1 MKNTVV
7 IGQLHFKK
15 NDMIGAVVKTRNI
28 YYGLVEKYGDSI
40 ISYVD
45 IWGGKKRTAA
55 VLIEVFRAFS
65 KCENVILVNSAIKG
79 PFILYLRLLSKI
91 FKRNVV
97 YIPIGVRIGGR
108 IASDLK
114 AKKRLSFCSAFL
126 PESEQNCKVLKD
138 LGFPEVHLFR
148 NFKSVKELECS
159 YKSLHN
165 NMTVISFCTFSRV
178 TKEKGITDAV
188 LAISIAQELVSNK
201 RFELHIYGG
210 IDPEYKEEFE
220 SLLND
225 YSFVK
230 YEGSV
235 NAEDAVLTLQKHDVL
250 LFPTRY
256 PDEGIP
262 GTIIDAFAAGIPIIS
277 SKWLYFN
284 DIFEDHKT
292 ALGYDFLNVDSLVD
306 TIIYATK
313 NIDELIN
320 IGRNG
325 QKEYGKYDS
334 SEVLPVL
341 EKQLT

>member
-55 VLIEVFRAFS
+55 VLVEVFRAFS
-65 KCENVILVNSAIKG
+65 KCDNVILVSSAIKG
-79 PFILYLRLLSKI
+79 PFIFYLRLLSKI

-108 IASDLK
+108 IAGDLK

-126 PESEQNCKVLKD
+126 PESEQNCTILKD
-138 LGFPEVHLFR
+138 LGFPEVHLLR
-148 NFKSVKELECS
+148 NFKSVKKLGRC
-159 YKSLHN
+159 YDSLRAD
-165 NMTVISFCTFSRV
+165 MTEVSLCTFSRV
-178 TKEKGITDAV
+178 TKEKGITDAI
-188 LAISIAQELVSNK
+188 LAISKAQELVPNK

-210 IDPEYKEEFE
+210 IDPNYKDEFE
-220 SLLND
+220 SLLKD
-225 YSFVK
+225 YSFVT

-235 NAEDAVLTLQKHDVL
+235 NAEDAVMTLQKHNVL

-277 SKWLYFN
+277 SKWLYF
-284 DIFEDHKT
+284 DEIFEDHKT

-306 TIIYATK
+306 TLVYAAN
-313 NIDELIN
+313 NIEELIV

-341 EKQLT
+341 EKQLL

>member
-1 MKNTVV
+1 
-7 IGQLHFKK
+7 
-15 NDMIGAVVKTRNI
+15 MIGSVVKTRNV
-28 YYGLVEKYGDSI
+28 YYGLFEKYGEDL

-45 IWGGKKRTAA
+45 IWGGKKRSAI
-55 VLIEVFRAFS
+55 VLVEVFKAFQ
-65 KCENVILVNSAIKG
+65 KCENVILVSSAIKG
-79 PFILYLRLLSKI
+79 PYIFYLRLLSKI
-91 FKRNVV
+91 FKRNVI

-108 IASDLK
+108 ISSDLK

-148 NFKSVKELECS
+148 NFKSVKKLGCC
-159 YKSLHN
+159 YDSLN
-165 NMTVISFCTFSRV
+165 SNMTEFSLCIFSRV

-188 LAISIAQELVSNK
+188 LAISKTQELVSNK
-201 RFELHIYGG
+201 RFELHIYGE

-225 YSFVK
+225 YLFVT
-230 YEGSV
+230 YEGIV
-235 NAEDAVLTLQKHDVL
+235 NADDAVLTLQKHDVL
-250 LFPTRY
+250 LFPTRF

-262 GTIIDAFAAGIPIIS
+262 GTIIDSFAAGIPIIS
-277 SKWLYFN
+277 SKWLYF
-284 DIFEDHKT
+284 DEIFEDHKT

-306 TIIYATK
+306 TIIYATE

-334 SEVLPVL
+334 SAVLPVL
-341 EKQLT
+341 EKRLL

>member
-28 YYGLVEKYGDSI
+28 YYGLLEKYGSDL

-45 IWGGKKRTAA
+45 IWGGKKRIA
-55 VLIEVFRAFS
+55 VIFAEVFKAFQ
-65 KCENVILVNSAIKG
+65 KCENIIWVTSSIKG
-79 PFILYLRLLSKI
+79 PFVFYIRLLQKI
-91 FKRNVV
+91 FKRRVI
-97 YIPIGVRIGGR
+97 YIPIGVRISGR
-108 IASDLK
+108 IAKDLK

-126 PESEQNCKVLKD
+126 PESKQNCSELQSM
-138 LGFPEVHLFR
+138 GFPEVYLFR
-148 NFKSVKELECS
+148 NFKSVKELGCS
-159 YKSLHN
+159 YESLYN
-165 NMTVISFCTFSRV
+165 NMNVISFCTFSRV

-188 LAISIAQELVSNK
+188 IAISKVQELVPNI

-210 IDPEYKEEFE
+210 IDPDYKEEFE
-220 SLLND
+220 LLLSDN
-225 YSFVK
+225 SFVT
-230 YEGSV
+230 YEGIV
-235 NAEDAVLTLQKHDVL
+235 NSEDAVSTLQKHDVL
-250 LFPTRY
+250 LFPTRF

-262 GTIIDAFAAGIPIIS
+262 GTIIDAFASGIPIIS
-277 SKWLYFN
+277 SKWLYF
-284 DIFEDHKT
+284 DELFEDHKT

-313 NIDELIN
+313 NTEELIN

-334 SEVLPVL
+334 SAVLPVL
-341 EKQLT
+341 VNQLL

>member
-45 IWGGKKRTAA
+45 IWGGKKRSIA
-55 VLIEVFRAFS
+55 VLIEVFKAFS
-65 KCENVILVNSAIKG
+65 KCENVILVSSAIKG
-79 PFILYLRLLSKI
+79 PFIYYLRLLSKI

-97 YIPIGVRIGGR
+97 YIPVGVRIGGR
-108 IASDLK
+108 IASDSN
-114 AKKRLSFCSAFL
+114 AKKRMSFCSAIL
-126 PESEQNCKVLKD
+126 PESKQNCKVLKD

-148 NFKSVKELECS
+148 NFKSVKKLGRC
-159 YKSLHN
+159 YNSLHS
-165 NMTVISFCTFSRV
+165 NMTDVSLCTFSRV
-178 TKEKGITDAV
+178 TKEKGISDAV
-188 LAISIAQELVSNK
+188 LAISRAQELVPNK
-201 RFELHIYGG
+201 RFELHIYGE
-210 IDPEYKEEFE
+210 IDPNYKEEFE

-235 NAEDAVLTLQKHDVL
+235 NAEDAVLTLQKHDFL

-284 DIFEDHKT
+284 EIFVDHKT

-306 TIIYATK
+306 SIIYATK
-313 NIDELIN
+313 NIDEMIN
-320 IGRNG
+320 IGRDG
-325 QKEYGKYDS
+325 KKEYGKYDS

-341 EKQLT
+341 EKQLA